1 LTILEPQALL
11 IRPIQVSH
19 RKQQHKNIEILIVA
33 VGAKIGPAEHDYKH
47 NYQPELALP
56 AASPIR
62 PRKTKKT
69 RKVQEE
75 KEPKAIKP

>member
-1 LTILEPQALL
+1 LSQEGL
-11 IRPIQVSH
+11 RYGS
-19 RKQQHKNIEILIVA
+19 
-33 VGAKIGPAEHDYKH
+33 AEH

-62 PRKTKKT
+62 RRKREKT
-69 RKVQEE
+69 RKEQEE